1 MTTSL
6 RSLQGLVFVCLL
18 ALTLWA
24 TALQA
29 VADTRPFGLP
39 NLFDPGFADPARYV
53 PEQIG
58 HLGVSWE

>member
-6 RSLQGLVFVCLL
+6 RSLQRIIFITLL
-18 ALTLWA
+18 ALTLWV
-24 TALQA
+24 TAIQA

-39 NLFDPGFADPARYV
+39 NLFDPGFVDPGRYV

-58 HLGVSWE
+58 HLGVTWE